1 MGDVSDL
8 TAVSSGELLVGISVS
23 EPADEELLRL
33 GLSELHVRHVFI
45 EIVRHVLAAG
55 WSVAYGGDFR
65 ARGYTEA
72 LLDLVR
78 TYERTTLSGPEQV
91 RCYLA
96 WPRWTELTDADRAEL
111 ANVATVVEAAAP
123 DGAPDSL
130 LQATGRPLDERLWN
144 ALALT
149 SMRQQMAGN
158 LGAAVVVGGRI
169 AGQQGLIPGVAE
181 EAMIAL
187 AAGVP
192 LFVAGG
198 FGGCG
203 RLIARTL
210 EGENPE
216 ELSVSY
222 QRTHTDGYPELFDA
236 ATNANT
242 RPDYNALIADLSSRG
257 VGGLRNGLSE
267 NENRRLLATN
277 DVDELIALILHGL
290 FRIAG
295 DRAC

>member
-33 GLSELHVRHVFI
+33 GLSELHIRHVFI
-45 EIVRHVLAAG
+45 EIVRHVLAVG

-65 ARGYTEA
+65 PRGYTEA

-78 TYERTTLSGPEQV
+78 TYERTALSGPEQV
-91 RCYLA
+91 KCYLA
-96 WPRWTELTDADRAEL
+96 WPRWTELTDTDRAEL
-111 ANVATVVEAAAP
+111 ANIATVVEAAAP
-123 DGAPDSL
+123 DAAPDSL
-130 LQATGRPLDERLWN
+130 RQAADRPPDERLWN

-149 SMRQQMAGN
+149 SMRQRMTGD

-169 AGQQGLIPGVAE
+169 AGQQGLLPGVVE
-181 EAMIAL
+181 EAVTAL

-203 RLIARTL
+203 RLIARAL
-210 EGENPE
+210 DGEKPE
-216 ELSVSY
+216 ELSASY
-222 QRTHTDGYPELFDA
+222 QQAHTDGYSELFEA
-236 ATNANT
+236 ATYANAG
-242 RPDYNALIADLSSRG
+242 PDYGALTADLSSCG
-257 VGGLRNGLSE
+257 VDGLSNGLTE
-267 NENRRLLATN
+267 NENHRLLATD
-277 DVDELIALILHGL
+277 DVDQLISLVLRGL

-295 DRAC
+295 DRDC

>member
-1 MGDVSDL
+1 VGEVSEL
-8 TAVSSGELLVGISVS
+8 TAVSSGEVLVGISVS

-33 GLSELHVRHVFI
+33 GMSELHVRHVFI

-78 TYERTTLSGPEQV
+78 TYERTALSGPEQV
-91 RCYLA
+91 KCYLA
-96 WPRWTELTDADRAEL
+96 WPRWTELSDADRAEL
-111 ANVATVVEAAAP
+111 ANIATVVEVPAP
-123 DGAPDSL
+123 TGAPDSL
-130 LQATGRPLDERLWN
+130 PQFADRSPDERLWN

-149 SMRQQMAGN
+149 SMRQRMAGD
-158 LGAAVVVGGRI
+158 LGAAVVIGGRI
-169 AGQQGLIPGVAE
+169 AGQQGLVPGVVE
-181 EAMIAL
+181 EAGIAL

-210 EGENPE
+210 EGEKPD
-216 ELSVSY
+216 ELSISY
-222 QRTHTDGYPELFDA
+222 QLAHTHGYNELLDA
-236 ATNANT
+236 AT
-242 RPDYNALIADLSSRG
+242 RSSRRP
-257 VGGLRNGLSE
+257 VLTRGGRT
-267 NENRRLLATN
+267 RKRLTRGR
-277 DVDELIALILHGL
+277 ESSTPCHG
-290 FRIAG
+290 
-295 DRAC
+295 

>member
-33 GLSELHVRHVFI
+33 GLRELHVRHVFI
-45 EIVRHVLAAG
+45 EIVRHVLAAD

-130 LQATGRPLDERLWN
+130 RQTADRPPDERLWN
-144 ALALT
+144 ALTLT

-169 AGQQGLIPGVAE
+169 AGQQGLMPGVAE
-181 EAMIAL
+181 EAVTAL

-222 QRTHTDGYPELFDA
+222 QQAHTDGYPELFDA
-236 ATNANT
+236 ATRANA
-242 RPDYNALIADLSSRG
+242 RPEYDALIADLSSRG
-257 VGGLRNGLSE
+257 VGGLRNGLTE
-267 NENRRLLATN
+267 NENRRLLATD
-277 DVDELIALILHGL
+277 DVDELIALVLHGL
-290 FRIAG
+290 FTIAG
-295 DRAC
+295 DRGR